1 MALSITIEQGVMKIN
16 GKSVTIPKDV
26 QFSEFSALVGV
37 VEDSAIEEGFRF
49 VPLQV
54 DASGFLLVKIAS

>member
-1 MALSITIEQGVMKIN
+1 MKIN